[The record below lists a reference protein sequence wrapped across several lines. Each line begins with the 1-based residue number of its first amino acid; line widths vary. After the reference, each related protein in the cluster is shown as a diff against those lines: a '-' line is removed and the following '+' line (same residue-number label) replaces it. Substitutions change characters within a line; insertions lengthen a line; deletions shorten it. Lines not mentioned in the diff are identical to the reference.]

1 MARDRAIVF
10 GGVLLLIAAIGA
22 ILVVRANQRLLDDGR
37 NLDSVLVF
45 ADPAQCRTGEPLTRI
60 ARALR
65 DANSGLGGAP
75 PPIDVPGFP
84 EPLRPRLVH
93 SFGVGR
99 DAIGF
104 GTMAELQIRGR
115 WHGLRVV
122 GLRST
127 SADNPEIRF
136 AEPPGR
142 VRDTLLRA
150 GFPLPAV
157 DQWQQADYSPASPVP
172 MTSVQSRRGGAALY
186 CEPAGGM
193 M

>member
-1 MARDRAIVF
+1 MAQERAILS
-10 GGVLLLIAAIGA
+10 GAALLLVLAIAAMLIVGA
-22 ILVVRANQRLLDDGR
+22 RRRAGDDGR
-37 NLDSVLVF
+37 NLDAVLVF

-65 DANSGLGGAP
+65 DADSGIGAP
-75 PPIDVPGFP
+75 PPIGVPGFP
-84 EPLRPRLVH
+84 EPLRPQLVPRL
-93 SFGVGR
+93 GMGR

-104 GTMAELQIRGR
+104 GTVSELEIRGR

-127 SADNPEIRF
+127 SGDNPEIRF
-136 AEPPGR
+136 AERPGR
-142 VRDTLLRA
+142 VRDALSRA

-157 DQWQQADYSPASPVP
+157 DQWQQPDYSPAAPVP

-186 CEPAGGM
+186 CEPAGSM